1 MALPERRLMN
11 ARAARIVGGHL
22 LFLFDFHLA
31 VRRTGRI
38 LVHAL
43 IPWYVIKL
51 YIMKLAG

>member
-1 MALPERRLMN
+1 MN

-43 IPWYVIKL
+43 IPWYVIKS